1 MKAQDYINFKPF
13 EKELESA
20 RNHNYVRFPHN
31 VFLDFSEAVNQW
43 RGRGVQ
49 PNEKTCMHC
58 LLRLVKEIAAEYF
71 KYKNSP
77 QGKKID
83 KQDAADNEEGTTPQ
97 E

>member
-20 RNHNYVRFPHN
+20 RSHNYVRFPHPI
-31 VFLDFSEAVNQW
+31 FLQFSEAVKQW
-43 RGRGVQ
+43 RGREVT

-58 LLRLVKEIAAEYF
+58 LLRLVKDVAAEYF
-71 KYKNSP
+71 KYKSSP

-83 KQDAADNEEGTTPQ
+83 KQDAENEES
-97 E
+97 